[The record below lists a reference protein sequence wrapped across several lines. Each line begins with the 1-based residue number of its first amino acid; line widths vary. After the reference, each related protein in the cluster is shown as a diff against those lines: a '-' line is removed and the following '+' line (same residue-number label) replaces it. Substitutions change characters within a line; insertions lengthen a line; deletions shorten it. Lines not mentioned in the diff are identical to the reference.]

1 MDLNSSDSSDSEHED
16 AHTSQRQRT
25 TSKVL
30 SAPEGV
36 QSKPMIPACS
46 SRLRTASQEFSL
58 KDPPLCGRAQTGIC
72 VPALEA
78 ANAHAAP
85 VQTLSPLTAPSPSA
99 ARPMPTHSEQA
110 VPQPAEVSAR
120 AQLSSVPRGVGTNS
134 VISSRWDEPLRTKPS
149 GRPPNGTNG
158 LSMQWSGPK
167 EAGRWVESEGV
178 QAASKKSD
186 PKGIHGRDTGAYIGL
201 AVSKTF
207 EGTPARTQLL
217 EALPTTQASPD
228 SASYLST
235 PCDAQGTALSR
246 ARSSITTARRA
257 SASSTRTATART

>member
-110 VPQPAEVSAR
+110 VDSKEP
-120 AQLSSVPRGVGTNS
+120 NS
-134 VISSRWDEPLRTKPS
+134 LVD
-149 GRPPNGTNG
+149 
-158 LSMQWSGPK
+158 
-167 EAGRWVESEGV
+167 
-178 QAASKKSD
+178 
-186 PKGIHGRDTGAYIGL
+186 
-201 AVSKTF
+201 
-207 EGTPARTQLL
+207 
-217 EALPTTQASPD
+217 
-228 SASYLST
+228 
-235 PCDAQGTALSR
+235 
-246 ARSSITTARRA
+246 
-257 SASSTRTATART
+257 